1 VTALDSTPRD
11 GNGLTFVFLGYI
23 HAAMMY
29 DYLVTT
35 KLKNDKIN
43 LVVTQLNLVGS
54 IDSHT
59 VTTRYYHFEI
69 HVVTVSFL

>member
-1 VTALDSTPRD
+1 
-11 GNGLTFVFLGYI
+11 
-23 HAAMMY
+23 MMY

-54 IDSHT
+54 IDSRT
-59 VTTRYYHFEI
+59 VTTRHYHFEI
-69 HVVTVSFL
+69 HVVTVSFI